1 MKKLLATLP
10 LLTLLSCT
18 GIPPQHALSH
28 FDWTEPADPQGEKP
42 ETWNGVEKPIVTFGS
57 TDVRYPRAT
66 PCAAAVTDQT
76 TLTGWRG
83 EKVSAQ
89 AVISAPAAVG
99 GLTCTVGDF
108 VADNGAKLPG
118 NPAAHGRRTT
128 RRTSKRTCSTRRL
141 HATCPPGRPVPSGS
155 R

>member
-10 LLTLLSCT
+10 LLALLSCT

-99 GLTCTVGDF
+99 GL
-108 VADNGAKLPG
+108 PG
-118 NPAAHGRRTT
+118 ILSIQPTYWQVYAMAMAIAVVVPIIL
-128 RRTSKRTCSTRRL
+128 TSVVYQRKYRQGTL
-141 HATCPPGRPVPSGS
+141 QIV
-155 R
+155 